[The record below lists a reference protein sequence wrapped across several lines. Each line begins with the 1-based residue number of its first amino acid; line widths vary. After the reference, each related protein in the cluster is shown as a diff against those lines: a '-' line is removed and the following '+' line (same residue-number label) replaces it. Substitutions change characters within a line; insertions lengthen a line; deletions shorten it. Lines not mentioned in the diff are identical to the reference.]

1 MTSATTADAA
11 VTNNRAA
18 FTVSEFCAA
27 HRISRTK
34 LYELWA
40 AGTGPR
46 FFCIGVKKIITAEAA
61 ADWRRER
68 ELASSQ

>member
-1 MTSATTADAA
+1 MTSAATADAA
-11 VTNNRAA
+11 VTSIRAA

-46 FFCIGVKKIITAEAA
+46 FFYIGVKKIITAEAA

-68 ELASSQ
+68 ELASNQ

>member
-1 MTSATTADAA
+1 MTSATAAGATATDS
-11 VTNNRAA
+11 RAA

-46 FFCIGVKKIITAEAA
+46 FFYIGVKKIITAEAA